1 MGSIE
6 KIHEMLVSKECS
18 CTELTKSY
26 LDEIEK
32 ADGELNAYV
41 NVTGEEALKTA
52 EAVDRKIASGEEIG
66 MLEGVPMTLK
76 DNIST
81 KGIETTCCSKILTGY
96 KPIYNATVWET
107 LAGENAVM
115 LGKTNMDEFAM
126 GSSCE
131 TSYFGGAMNPFDS
144 NYVSGGSSGGVAS
157 AVGANIA
164 AYGLGSDTGG
174 SIRQPASFCGI
185 VGLKPTY
192 GAVSRY
198 GLIAYASSLD
208 QIGPITKS
216 VEDAAIV
223 FDAISKRDEK
233 DSTSK
238 GFVGDTYSKLNND
251 IKGMKIGIAKEYL
264 EGVRD
269 DVKEAVLKAADIY
282 KSMGAE
288 IVYFDLPEL
297 KFALPV
303 YYIIA
308 CAEASS
314 NLGRY
319 DGIRFGYKTDHYNGT
334 HDMVCRTRS
343 EGFGEEVKRRIL
355 LGTYVLSAGYY
366 DAYYKKA
373 QNLRGLISPF
383 MGEKLRGE
391 NDYKFIA
398 VEPASCPSLTRGKF
412 AYDFCDTGMICP
424 LAKMYTLG
432 SGFIP
437 SANHAG
443 GLRFHGMSSTL
454 SQLYHD
460 GLMEA
465 RAVEQTSVFA
475 AAEQFARVEGILPA
489 PESSHAI
496 RVAIDEALKCKETGE
511 EKTILFG
518 LTGTGY
524 FDMVAYQKYND
535 GEMSDYIPTDA
546 DLQQGFDGLPKV
558 DRFVKT
564 VSFF

>member
-1 MGSIE
+1 MGSIA
-6 KIHEMLVSKECS
+6 KIHEMLVSKQCS

-26 LDEIEK
+26 LEEIEK
-32 ADGELNAYV
+32 SNGELNAYV
-41 NVTGEEALKTA
+41 NVTGDEVLKTA
-52 EAVDRKIASGEEIG
+52 EAVDKKLACGEEIG
-66 MLEGVPMTLK
+66 LLEGVPMTLK
-76 DNIST
+76 DNLST

-96 KPIYNATVWET
+96 KPIYNATVWDV
-107 LAGENAVM
+107 LAKQNAVM

-131 TSYFGGAMNPFDS
+131 TSYFGGATNPF
-144 NYVSGGSSGGVAS
+144 NTKHVSGGSSGGVAS
-157 AVGANIA
+157 AVGANLA

-192 GAVSRY
+192 GSVSRY

-223 FDAISKRDEK
+223 FDAISAKDEK

-238 GFVGDTYSKLNND
+238 GSLGGKTYSGLDND

-264 EGVRD
+264 DGIRD
-269 DVKEAVLKAADIY
+269 DVKKAVLDAAKLYED
-282 KSMGAE
+282 MGAE

-319 DGIRFGYKTDHYNGT
+319 DGIRYGYKTEHYNGT
-334 HDMVCRTRS
+334 HDMICRTRS

-373 QNLRGLISPF
+373 QNLRGTIVKAFNNAFEKCDVILAPTVPMTAF
-383 MGEKLRGE
+383 EMGHAVSDPIETYLTDICTVPV
-391 NDYKFIA
+391 NIA
-398 VEPASCPSLTRGKF
+398 
-412 AYDFCDTGMICP
+412 
-424 LAKMYTLG
+424 
-432 SGFIP
+432 
-437 SANHAG
+437 
-443 GLRFHGMSSTL
+443 
-454 SQLYHD
+454 
-460 GLMEA
+460 
-465 RAVEQTSVFA
+465 
-475 AAEQFARVEGILPA
+475 
-489 PESSHAI
+489 
-496 RVAIDEALKCKETGE
+496 
-511 EKTILFG
+511 
-518 LTGTGY
+518 
-524 FDMVAYQKYND
+524 
-535 GEMSDYIPTDA
+535 
-546 DLQQGFDGLPKV
+546 GLPGVSVPCGFNEKGMPIGMQLIGKSFGESV
-558 DRFVKT
+558 ILNAAYKYQQAAKENFKDTKWGVKL
-564 VSFF
+564 

>member
-1 MGSIE
+1 MGTIS
-6 KIHEMLVSKECS
+6 KIHEMLVNKECS
-18 CTELTKSY
+18 CTELTNSY
-26 LDEIEK
+26 LKEIEK
-32 ADGELNAYV
+32 ANSELNAYV
-41 NVTGEEALKTA
+41 NITSETALDAAKK
-52 EAVDRKIASGEEIG
+52 VDEKIAVGKEIS

-76 DNIST
+76 DNLST

-96 KPIYNATVWET
+96 KPIYNAAVWDI
-107 LAGENAVM
+107 LQKQNAVM

-131 TSYFGGAMNPFDS
+131 TSYFGGAMNPVNS
-144 NYVSGGSSGGVAS
+144 NYVAGGSSGGVAS

-216 VEDAAIV
+216 VEDASIV
-223 FDAISKRDEK
+223 FDAISKFDQR

-238 GFVGDTYSKLNND
+238 GYNGKETYSKLNND
-251 IKGMKIGIAKEYL
+251 IKGMKIGIAREYL
-264 EGVRD
+264 DGVRD
-269 DVKEAVLKAADIY
+269 DVKEAVLNAAKVY
-282 KSMGAE
+282 ESLGAE
-288 IVYFDLPEL
+288 IVYFNLPAV

-319 DGIRFGYKTDHYNGT
+319 DGIRFGYKTEHYNGT

-373 QNLRGLISPF
+373 QNLRGTIVKAFENAFTQCDVILAPTVPMTAF
-383 MGEKLRGE
+383 EKGH
-391 NDYKFIA
+391 A
-398 VEPASCPSLTRGKF
+398 VSDPVETYLT
-412 AYDFCDTGMICP
+412 DICTVP
-424 LAKMYTLG
+424 VNIT
-432 SGFIP
+432 
-437 SANHAG
+437 
-443 GLRFHGMSSTL
+443 
-454 SQLYHD
+454 
-460 GLMEA
+460 
-465 RAVEQTSVFA
+465 
-475 AAEQFARVEGILPA
+475 
-489 PESSHAI
+489 
-496 RVAIDEALKCKETGE
+496 
-511 EKTILFG
+511 
-518 LTGTGY
+518 
-524 FDMVAYQKYND
+524 
-535 GEMSDYIPTDA
+535 
-546 DLQQGFDGLPKV
+546 GLPGVSVPCGFNKNGMPIGMQLIGKAFGEAEILNAAYKYEQATKENFK
-558 DRFVKT
+558 DTKWGVKL
-564 VSFF
+564 

>member
-1 MGSIE
+1 MSI
-6 KIHEMLVSKECS
+6 L
-18 CTELTKSY
+18 ELTAVELGKKIKDKEITVVEATKAALEQIKAVESDVHGYVSY
-26 LDEIEK
+26 DEES
-32 ADGELNAYV
+32 
-41 NVTGEEALKTA
+41 ALKRA
-52 EAVDRKIASGEEIG
+52 EEVQKGIDDGTYTGPLA
-66 MLEGVPMTLK
+66 GVPIAIK
-76 DNIST
+76 DNICT
-81 KGIETTCCSKILTGY
+81 KGYTTTCSSKIL
-96 KPIYNATVWET
+96 
-107 LAGENAVM
+107 ENFVPTYSAQAVENLIKEGVVF

-126 GSSCE
+126 GSTTE
-131 TSYFGGAMNPFDS
+131 TSAYGVTRNPWDLEH
-144 NYVSGGSSGGVAS
+144 VPGGSSGGSAAVVA
-157 AVGANIA
+157 AGEAPLA
-164 AYGLGSDTGG
+164 LGSDTGG
-174 SIRQPASFCGI
+174 SIRQPASFCGV
-185 VGLKPTY
+185 VGMKPTY

-319 DGIRFGYKTDHYNGT
+319 DGIRFGYKTEHYNGT

-373 QNLRGLISPF
+373 QNLRGTIVKAFNNAFEKCDVILAPTVPMTAFEKGHAVSDPIETYLTDICTVPVNIAGLPGVSVPCGFNAKGMPIGMQLIGKSF
-383 MGEKLRGE
+383 GEAEIL
-391 NDYKFIA
+391 NAAYK
-398 VEPASCPSLTRGKF
+398 
-412 AYDFCDTGMICP
+412 Y
-424 LAKMYTLG
+424 
-432 SGFIP
+432 
-437 SANHAG
+437 
-443 GLRFHGMSSTL
+443 
-454 SQLYHD
+454 Q
-460 GLMEA
+460 
-465 RAVEQTSVFA
+465 QA
-475 AAEQFARVEGILPA
+475 AAENFKDTKWG
-489 PESSHAI
+489 
-496 RVAIDEALKCKETGE
+496 
-511 EKTILFG
+511 
-518 LTGTGY
+518 
-524 FDMVAYQKYND
+524 
-535 GEMSDYIPTDA
+535 
-546 DLQQGFDGLPKV
+546 
-558 DRFVKT
+558 VKL
-564 VSFF
+564 